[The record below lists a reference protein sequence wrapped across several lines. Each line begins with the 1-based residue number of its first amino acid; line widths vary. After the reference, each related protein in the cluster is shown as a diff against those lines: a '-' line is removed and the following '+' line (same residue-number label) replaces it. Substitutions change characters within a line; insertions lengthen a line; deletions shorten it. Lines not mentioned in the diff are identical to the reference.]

1 MKLAFSFLTFA
12 AAAALAQKLTLEEAV
27 ATAHK
32 NNPRLSL
39 ERIQALI
46 GDQTVQ
52 AVRSGLFPT
61 IAANLTAAG
70 ALDESRLAAGA
81 LNNPIIFSRM
91 AAGVSFS
98 QLLTDFGRTSN
109 LVEGTRLRSQSQ
121 REAVLASQAL
131 LTLAVHRSYFAALRA
146 RRVMHVAEQTVQS
159 RTLALEQASA
169 LAKSG
174 LRSTLDAGFAEVN
187 LSEAKL
193 ALLSA
198 VNEHQALLAEL
209 SMTMGYSR
217 PQPFDLQDVLA
228 AAPDSSLPPVPK
240 AEELIGEA
248 FRTRPD
254 ANALRLD
261 RDALARLAA
270 AEHKLNMPV
279 LSALG
284 NAGVAPVHDDRL
296 RNRFAA
302 AGVNLNIPV
311 FNGGLFKARQQEA
324 DLRVQAAEQRL
335 RDLETRVA
343 NEITSAVLAAQTAFD
358 RVDLTAKLLQ
368 QATSTADLARERY
381 NLGLGSI
388 VELSQAE
395 LNQTAAEIR
404 AAAARYDY
412 LLQRAVVD
420 YQSGKLR

>member
-1 MKLAFSFLTFA
+1 MRLAFSFLTV
-12 AAAALAQKLTLEEAV
+12 ALAATAATRLTLEEAV

-32 NNPRLSL
+32 NNPRLSV

-46 GDQTVQ
+46 GEQTVQ

-61 IAANLTAAG
+61 IAANATAAG

-98 QLLTDFGRTSN
+98 QLLTDFGRTAN
-109 LVEGTRLRSQSQ
+109 LVEGSRLRSQSQ
-121 REAVLASQAL
+121 REAVLAAQAL
-131 LTLAVHRSYFAALRA
+131 LTLAVHRSFFAALRA
-146 RRVMHVAEQTVQS
+146 KRVMHVAEQTVQA

-198 VNEHQALLAEL
+198 VNDYQSLLAEL
-209 SMTMGYSR
+209 SMTMGYMR
-217 PQPFDLQDVLA
+217 PQEFDLQDVLA
-228 AAPDSSLPPVPK
+228 ADSTLPPVPK

-261 RDALARLAA
+261 RDALAKLAA

-343 NEITSAVLAAQTAFD
+343 NEIVAAVLAAQTAFD

-395 LNQTAAEIR
+395 LNQTAAAIR

-412 LLQRAVVD
+412 LLQRVVVD